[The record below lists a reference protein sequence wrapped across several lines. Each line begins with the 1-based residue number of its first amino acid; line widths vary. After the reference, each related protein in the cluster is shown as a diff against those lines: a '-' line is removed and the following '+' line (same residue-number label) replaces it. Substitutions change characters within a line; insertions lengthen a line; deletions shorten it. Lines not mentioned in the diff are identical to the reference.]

1 MHTLFK
7 DIYHGRAGNQP
18 ACLKVL
24 RLITEPDE
32 EVREI
37 IRKRFC
43 NEALVWRQLKHR
55 NILPLLGVNAELF
68 KPSFCII
75 SPWMDNK
82 DIITYLKRNPTRNR
96 SEVLLDVASGI
107 SYLHSMDPPIV
118 HGDIRGGNIL
128 VADDLRCCIADFGLS
143 LTTAGS
149 QSWINAVTSTMK
161 GSMRWMAPE
170 LFHHDGSLE
179 LHLNHLSRDV
189 YAFGCTILEI
199 LTLQLPFY
207 DRKTDYMVFAA
218 LMAGERPVRPNNVW
232 YPDEIWDLTTRCWA
246 QETTTRPTAH
256 DVYSVLQWSAASY
269 ITKGGQSPVTDITI
283 ISPVYRGGFAVS
295 ITCCK

>member
-1 MHTLFK
+1 MIK
-7 DIYHGRAGNQP
+7 DIYHGKTGDQP
-18 ACLKVL
+18 VCLKVL
-24 RLITEPDE
+24 RLIMEPDE
-32 EVREI
+32 QVREN

-55 NILPLLGVNAELF
+55 NILPLLGISAELF

-82 DIITYLKRNPTRNR
+82 DIITFLKRNPAHNR
-96 SEVLLDVASGI
+96 SQALLDVASGI

-143 LTTAGS
+143 LITADS
-149 QSWINAVTSTMK
+149 QTWTIDMTSTLK

-170 LFHHDGSLE
+170 LFHHDGSLD
-179 LHLNHLSRDV
+179 LTRNLNRPSRDI

-199 LTLQLPFY
+199 LTLQPPFY
-207 DRKTDYMVFAA
+207 DRTDYMVLTA
-218 LMAGERPVRPNNVW
+218 LMAGERPARPNNVW

-246 QETTTRPTAH
+246 QEATARPTVH
-256 DVYSVLQWSAASY
+256 EVYSASKTQSQLHLRISAKLGAS
-269 ITKGGQSPVTDITI
+269 
-283 ISPVYRGGFAVS
+283 
-295 ITCCK
+295 